1 MKKYIFLTGQ
11 YMPTPG
17 ATGLCVHYL
26 AKYLVST
33 GYEVYTICYEN
44 GSAQMWFD
52 GVQIKH
58 ISVPQ
63 FMTGQTEK
71 GWKGKW
77 LVLQSR
83 LHKLVHLKKYPLRST
98 RLIRSYVRA
107 CKALIQK
114 GEEVTVVASYVPLE
128 AVVALTKLKAEY
140 PQINA
145 VFYSTDTISNEQ
157 GEDGILSKEQRTK
170 AGMRWEFKLFDVVD
184 KIIIMQCHEK
194 HYFSQTYKKYH
205 EKMFLANF
213 PLLEEPTMRV
223 GMQTDDNKLVYAGTF
238 YRKLRN
244 PTFPLQ
250 TIAKAL
256 LGTEK
261 KLFVLGGGDCDALVL
276 DAVQAYSK
284 HIEYLG
290 MQSHEVA
297 KKYLCE
303 AAVLLSVGNE
313 KSPMM
318 PSKIY
323 EYIATGKPIIHFYT
337 WEEDPCLPPLKLY
350 GNALC
355 IAKDDEQAV
364 EKVREFIKHPQRKDF
379 EQIRQEFVSSTAQYT
394 IAHME

>member
-11 YMPTPG
+11 YMPIPG

-26 AKYLVST
+26 AKYLVSQ
-33 GYEVYTICYEN
+33 GYKVYTVCYEN
-44 GSAQMWFD
+44 ESPQLEFD

-63 FMTGQTEK
+63 FMTRQTEK

-77 LVLQSR
+77 LLLQSR
-83 LHKLVHLKKYPLRST
+83 LHKLAHLKKYPLRSV

-107 CKALIQK
+107 CKTLMQK
-114 GEEVTVVASYVPLE
+114 GEDITVIASYVPLE
-128 AVVALTKLKAEY
+128 AVVALAQLKMQY
-140 PQINA
+140 PQIKA

-170 AGMRWEFKLFDVVD
+170 AGMRWEFKLFEIVD

-194 HYFSQTYKKYH
+194 HYFSPMYKKYH

-213 PLLEEPTMRV
+213 PLLEEPKTHK
-223 GMQTDDNKLVYAGTF
+223 GIEIDINKFVYAGTF

-244 PTFPLQ
+244 PTFALQ

-261 KLFVLGGGDCDALVL
+261 KLYVLGGGDCDSLVL
-276 DAVQAYSK
+276 NAVHAYPK

-290 MQSHEVA
+290 VQSHEVA

-313 KSPMM
+313 KSPIM

-337 WEEDPCLPPLKLY
+337 WEEDPCLPPLNLY

-355 IAKDDEQAV
+355 IKSGDEQAV
-364 EKVREFIKHPQRKDF
+364 EKVREFIRKPQRKIF
-379 EQIRQEFVSSTAQYT
+379 EQIRKEFIASTAQYT
-394 IAHME
+394 IAHIE